1 MALSIK
7 LDGSAEHGWMGE
19 VHDGDTL
26 TTHSP
31 EGPTIT
37 HALRDMLNRHFGHD
51 GPTAAEQEKMQA
63 DVAAAQVRMKA
74 AQAEAAAK
82 LVPPPA
88 PVVTKPTDAPKP

>member
-1 MALSIK
+1 MFHINLSGDPEK
-7 LDGSAEHGWMGE
+7 GWHGE
-19 VHDGDTL
+19 VHDGDKL

-51 GPTAAEQEKMQA
+51 EPTAAEQEKMQA
-63 DVAAAQVRMKA
+63 DVVAAQVRMKA

-82 LVPPPA
+82 AVAPA
-88 PVVTKPTDAPKP
+88 ATKPVDAPKP